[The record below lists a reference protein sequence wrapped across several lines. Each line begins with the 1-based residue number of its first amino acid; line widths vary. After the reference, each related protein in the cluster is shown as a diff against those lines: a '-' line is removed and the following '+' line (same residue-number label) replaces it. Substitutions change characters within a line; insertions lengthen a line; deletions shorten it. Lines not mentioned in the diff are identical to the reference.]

1 MLNARHLK
9 MMNRKVAL
17 WLLWVGFIAYILLL
31 APPLHL
37 EETLML
43 LKNIFTLQWLA
54 INPIILSLFSL
65 VGIWLLIYSGLL
77 FIDGRMQRIHFWPF
91 ALASIGSG
99 VLGLLP
105 YLAFREPNQEF
116 SGQKD
121 AFLRLLD
128 SRSFGIVLSL
138 STVGLF
144 AYAFALGDWGDF
156 VQQFQGD
163 RFINGMSLAFCLFCL
178 LFPTILIHDM
188 ARRHWNNPQ
197 VFWAVAFV
205 PLLGPLAYLCL
216 RPPLPSTI
224 PEESLIANR

>member
-1 MLNARHLK
+1 
-9 MMNRKVAL
+9 MNRKVAL

>member
-1 MLNARHLK
+1 

-17 WLLWVGFIAYILLL
+17 WLLWVGFIAYVLLL
-31 APPLHL
+31 APRLHL
-37 EETLML
+37 QETLTL

-77 FIDGRMQRIHFWPF
+77 FIDGRMQRIPFWPF
-91 ALASIGSG
+91 ALASVGSG

-128 SRSFGIVLSL
+128 SRFFGIVLSL
-138 STVGLF
+138 STVGLL
-144 AYAFALGDWGDF
+144 AYAFILGDWGDF
-156 VQQFQGD
+156 VQQFQSD

-178 LFPTILIHDM
+178 LFPTILSDDI

-197 VFWAVAFV
+197 VFWPVAFV

-224 PEESLIANR
+224 REEWLIANR

>member
-1 MLNARHLK
+1 
-9 MMNRKVAL
+9 MNRKVAL

-77 FIDGRMQRIHFWPF
+77 FIDGRMQRIPFWPF
-91 ALASIGSG
+91 ALASIESG

-105 YLAFREPNQEF
+105 YLAFSEPNQEF

-178 LFPTILIHDM
+178 LFPTILAHDM
-188 ARRHWNNPQ
+188 ACRHWNNPQ
-197 VFWAVAFV
+197 MFWAVAFI

-224 PEESLIANR
+224 PEERLIANR

>member
-1 MLNARHLK
+1 
-9 MMNRKVAL
+9 MNRKVAL

-43 LKNIFTLQWLA
+43 LKNIFILQWLA

-77 FIDGRMQRIHFWPF
+77 FIDGRMQRIPFWPF

-99 VLGLLP
+99 VLGILP
-105 YLAFREPNQEF
+105 YLAFSEPNQEF

-138 STVGLF
+138 STVGLL

-178 LFPTILIHDM
+178 LFPTILAHDM

-224 PEESLIANR
+224 PEESLDS